1 MELKYTTYRIKL
13 VHSFNISRSKN
24 SWYDITYIYL
34 IDGDIIG
41 RGEAAP
47 SIRYNE
53 SNEKIYSCLRKIKL
67 SQNKFNL
74 NSIREYIIP
83 KLNKIKSLESA
94 FDMAILD
101 WWAQKKNVTVSNL
114 LNVNRGKLKADKF
127 YHRN

>member
-47 SIRYNE
+47 
-53 SNEKIYSCLRKIKL
+53 
-67 SQNKFNL
+67 Q
-74 NSIREYIIP
+74 
-83 KLNKIKSLESA
+83 
-94 FDMAILD
+94 FDIM
-101 WWAQKKNVTVSNL
+101 NPM
-114 LNVNRGKLKADKF
+114 NRFIHA
-127 YHRN
+127 

>member
-67 SQNKFNL
+67 SHQMAY
-74 NSIREYIIP
+74 SAWCIP
-83 KLNKIKSLESA
+83 K
-94 FDMAILD
+94 
-101 WWAQKKNVTVSNL
+101 KN
-114 LNVNRGKLKADKF
+114 
-127 YHRN
+127 